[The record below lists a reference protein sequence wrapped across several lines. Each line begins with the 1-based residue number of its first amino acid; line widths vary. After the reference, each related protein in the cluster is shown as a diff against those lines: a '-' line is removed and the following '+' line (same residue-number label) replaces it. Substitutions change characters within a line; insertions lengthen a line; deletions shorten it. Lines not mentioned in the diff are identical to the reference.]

1 MNGID
6 GYYSSPDFVCTILLL
21 DRKICFFEITD
32 IYICKFSIDHRSDFV
47 HLFFFNRSTQF
58 YRRNINR
65 HFSYRGNHFYF
76 SLIYDSS
83 SNSFFPSINESANS
97 YRWETN
103 I

>member
-32 IYICKFSIDHRSDFV
+32 IYICKFSIDHRNDFV
-47 HLFFFNRSTQF
+47 YLFFFNRSTQF

-65 HFSYRGNHFYF
+65 H
-76 SLIYDSS
+76 
-83 SNSFFPSINESANS
+83 
-97 YRWETN
+97 
-103 I
+103 